1 MDAQK
6 RGIVTLGPHKY
17 ANLPQ
22 LYRDHDVFVFPSV
35 SETFGHPMAEAMS
48 TGLPVV
54 ASDRPVNQEICGE
67 AALYFKPFSAQGI
80 ADRIEELNNS
90 EALRNRLS
98 AEGRHRAV
106 SRYSWEDHVDRLVD
120 TFEAVASRR

>member
-1 MDAQK
+1 MSLEEFTDTRGSALDDKILLDAQK

-54 ASDRPVNQEICGE
+54 ASDTPVNLEICGKRRP
-67 AALYFKPFSAQGI
+67 LLILNLSVRWDLPT
-80 ADRIEELNNS
+80 EL
-90 EALRNRLS
+90 
-98 AEGRHRAV
+98 
-106 SRYSWEDHVDRLVD
+106 
-120 TFEAVASRR
+120 